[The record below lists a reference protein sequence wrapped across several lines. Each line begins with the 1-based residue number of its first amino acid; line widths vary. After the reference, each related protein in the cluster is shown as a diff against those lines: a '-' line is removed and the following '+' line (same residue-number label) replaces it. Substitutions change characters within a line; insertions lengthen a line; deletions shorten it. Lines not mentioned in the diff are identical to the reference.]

1 MKQRQIFAIG
11 GRFYVDTWQPPLL
24 QRHLLSLTPAPSPK
38 ICLLA
43 GAVGDNPAAIEQ
55 FYREIG
61 QHVCRPAHLN
71 IYKPVTRD
79 FADYFA
85 AMDIIYVNGGSTRNL
100 ITVWRDWGIDGAL
113 RTAWEQGVV
122 MSGTSA
128 GMNCW
133 FEACITDSY
142 PPEMLPLDC
151 IGLLAGSACAHYSTR
166 PDRAPT
172 FRRMIADATIPARAT
187 PPTTTS
193 RCTSSA
199 TTCTKPSRRDPK
211 AAPGDF
217 RGPAS
222 NRSRSAAS
230 VLETS
235 PGTAQQASPRFDA
248 CL

>member
-1 MKQRQIFAIG
+1 MKPRQIFANG

-24 QRHLLSLTPAPSPK
+24 QQHLLSLAAAKSPK

-55 FYREIG
+55 FYRELG
-61 QHVCRPAHLN
+61 QHDCRLAHLN

-85 AMDIIYVNGGSTRNL
+85 GMDIIYVNGGSTRNL
-100 ITVWRDWGIDGAL
+100 ITVWRDWGIDAAL
-113 RTAWEQGVV
+113 RTAWELGVV

-133 FEACITDSY
+133 FDACITDAY

-151 IGLLAGSACAHYSTR
+151 IGLLRGSACAHYSTR

-172 FRRMIADATIPARAT
+172 FRRLLADGTLPGPGYAADDDVALHFIGDTLHEAVSARREGGVWRLEGDVEIPL
-187 PPTTTS
+187 P
-193 RCTSSA
+193 
-199 TTCTKPSRRDPK
+199 
-211 AAPGDF
+211 
-217 RGPAS
+217 
-222 NRSRSAAS
+222 
-230 VLETS
+230 V
-235 PGTAQQASPRFDA
+235 RFIGA
-248 CL
+248 

>member
-1 MKQRQIFAIG
+1 MQQRQIFAIG

-24 QRHLLSLTPAPSPK
+24 QRHLLSLTAAASPK

-43 GAVGDNPAAIEQ
+43 GAVGDNPTAIEQ
-55 FYREIG
+55 FFRELG
-61 QHVCRPAHLN
+61 GYDCRPTHLN

-79 FADYFA
+79 FVDYFA

-113 RTAWEQGVV
+113 RAAWEQGVV

-142 PPEMLPLDC
+142 PPEMLPLGC
-151 IGLLAGSACAHYSTR
+151 IGLLAGSACAHFSTR

-172 FRRMIADATIPARAT
+172 FRRMIADGTIPGPGYAADDDVALHFIGSELREAVSARAEAGAWRLDGADEQKL
-187 PPTTTS
+187 PV
-193 RCTSSA
+193 RYI
-199 TTCTKPSRRDPK
+199 
-211 AAPGDF
+211 
-217 RGPAS
+217 
-222 NRSRSAAS
+222 
-230 VLETS
+230 
-235 PGTAQQASPRFDA
+235 GT
-248 CL
+248 

>member
-1 MKQRQIFAIG
+1 MKPRQILAIG

-24 QRHLLSLTPAPSPK
+24 QRHLFALSPVPSPK

-61 QHVCRPAHLN
+61 QYDCRLTHLN

-85 AMDIIYVNGGSTRNL
+85 AQDIVYVNGGSTRNL
-100 ITVWRDWGIDGAL
+100 ITVWRDWGIDAAL
-113 RTAWEQGVV
+113 RGAWEQGVV

-133 FEACITDSY
+133 FEACITDAY
-142 PPEMLPLDC
+142 PPEMLPTPC
-151 IGLLAGSACAHYSTR
+151 IGLLAGSACAHYHTR

-172 FRRMIADATIPARAT
+172 FRRLLADATIPGPGYAADDDVALHFIGTELHEAVSARPEAGAW
-187 PPTTTS
+187 
-193 RCTSSA
+193 RL
-199 TTCTKPSRRDPK
+199 
-211 AAPGDF
+211 
-217 RGPAS
+217 RGAEEQPLPV
-222 NRSRSAAS
+222 RYI
-230 VLETS
+230 
-235 PGTAQQASPRFDA
+235 GT
-248 CL
+248 

>member
-24 QRHLLSLTPAPSPK
+24 QRHLLSLTPAANPK

-55 FYREIG
+55 FYREVDV
-61 QHVCRPAHLN
+61 HDCRPTHLN

-79 FADYFA
+79 FVDFFA
-85 AMDIIYVNGGSTRNL
+85 SMDIVYVNGGSTRNL
-100 ITVWRDWGIDGAL
+100 ITVWRDWGIDAAL

-133 FEACITDSY
+133 FDACITDSY
-142 PPEMLPLDC
+142 PPEMLPMDC
-151 IGLLAGSACAHYSTR
+151 IGLLAGSACAHYSAR

-172 FRRMIADATIPARAT
+172 FRRMIADAVIPGPGYAADDDVALHFIDTDLHETVSARPDGGAWRLDGAREQ
-187 PPTTTS
+187 PLPV
-193 RCTSSA
+193 RCLA
-199 TTCTKPSRRDPK
+199 
-211 AAPGDF
+211 G
-217 RGPAS
+217 
-222 NRSRSAAS
+222 
-230 VLETS
+230 
-235 PGTAQQASPRFDA
+235 
-248 CL
+248 